1 MRNLG
6 GEEVVLILS
15 GAALV
20 IMAVVLVYAMSQPS
34 CEELGGHYGGN
45 IIVGKLIFAEC
56 VMPEVRK

>member
-1 MRNLG
+1 MKKLD
-6 GEEVVLILS
+6 GEEAMLILS

-56 VMPEVRK
+56 LMPEDKK